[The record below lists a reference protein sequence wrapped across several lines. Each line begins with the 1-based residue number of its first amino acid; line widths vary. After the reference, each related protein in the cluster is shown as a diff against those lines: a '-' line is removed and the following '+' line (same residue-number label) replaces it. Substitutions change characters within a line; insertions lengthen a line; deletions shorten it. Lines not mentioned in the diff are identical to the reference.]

1 MDGGFMNK
9 SLPDAPSMEHL
20 KTQARRLLAS
30 FNRQDPAAIQRIAT
44 FHATSLAPDV
54 TRLKLADAQLVVARE
69 HGFASW
75 QKLKRHVE
83 GLANTIDS
91 TTSTRKFRQIVAE
104 LHLADVAAA
113 AKFFEEDLGFK
124 RGYTIAYPDGT
135 LDFAVMV
142 NDPVELLLHNISSDI
157 RADIP
162 KHIRLY
168 FRAVDVRA
176 LHASLLDRRASV
188 SPLQTTDYGSIE
200 FSVIGPEGYG
210 LVFQQFV

>member
-1 MDGGFMNK
+1 MNK

-30 FNRQDPAAIQRIAT
+30 FNTQDPAAILRVASFKLT
-44 FHATSLAPDV
+44 PEGA
-54 TRLKLADAQLVVARE
+54 RLKLAGAQLVVARE

-83 GLANTIDS
+83 GLANTIDA
-91 TTSTRKFRQIVAE
+91 TTSTRKFRQIVPE

-113 AKFFEEDLGFK
+113 AKFFEENLGFK
-124 RGYTIAYPDGT
+124 RGYTLAYPDGI

-157 RADIP
+157 RANMP
-162 KHIRLY
+162 KHIRLF
-168 FRAVDVRA
+168 FRAVDVQA
-176 LHASLLDRRASV
+176 LHASLMARQVNV
-188 SPLQTTDYGSIE
+188 SPLQTTSYGSIE
-200 FSVIGPEGYG
+200 FSLTGPEGYG

>member
-1 MDGGFMNK
+1 MNK

-30 FNRQDPAAIQRIAT
+30 FNRQDPAAVLRVASVYS
-44 FHATSLAPDV
+44 AKLAPDT
-54 TRLKLADAQLVVARE
+54 TRLKLADAQWVVARE
-69 HGFASW
+69 FGFASW

-83 GLANTIDS
+83 GLANSIDS
-91 TTSTRKFRQIVAE
+91 TTSTRKFRQIVPE

-124 RGYTIAYPDGT
+124 RGYTIAYPDGAI
-135 LDFAVMV
+135 DFAVMV

-157 RADIP
+157 RADMP
-162 KHIRLY
+162 KHIRLH

-176 LHASLLDRRASV
+176 LHASLLDRSVGV
-188 SPLQTTDYGSIE
+188 SPLQTTDYGAIE